1 MGLSLR
7 IGRFGQYWG
16 NDYNS
21 SNYLSNDQ
29 RSVNA
34 IYIYNY
40 LSNKGWSYNSIC
52 ATLGNMEAESTL
64 NPGCW
69 ESHNVGGGP
78 GYGLVQWTP
87 FTNYT
92 SWVRLGDASEI
103 DNQLDRII
111 YELENG
117 LQYYPTDS
125 YPETFSEYTKSNK
138 SIDYLT
144 TAFLKNYERA
154 GVERLDERI
163 SYANKWYDYLGG
175 VTPTPPDGPNGTT
188 KKRKGFNF
196 VLFGRNRRNRIYG

>member
-7 IGRFGQYWG
+7 LGRFGQYFG

-21 SNYLSNDQ
+21 SSYLSNEQ
-29 RSVNA
+29 RTINA
-34 IYIYNY
+34 RYIYNY
-40 LSNKGWSYNSIC
+40 LSDKGWSYNSIC

-69 ESHNVGGGP
+69 EGHNVKAGP

-87 FTNYT
+87 YTNYT
-92 SWVRLGDASEI
+92 DWLRVGDASEI

-117 LQYYPTDS
+117 LQYYSTDD
-125 YPETFSEYTKSNK
+125 YPESFSEYTKSTK
-138 SIDYLT
+138 SVDYLT
-144 TAFLKNYERA
+144 VAFLKNYERA
-154 GVERLDERI
+154 GVERLQERLT
-163 SYANKWYDYLGG
+163 YANYWYSFLGG
-175 VTPTPPDGPNGTT
+175 ATPVPPSNTS

-196 VLFGRNRRNRIYG
+196 LLFNRNRRNRIYG